1 MKKCLI
7 VSLMLLSLLTLAA
20 CGTTQGDTT
29 DSSQTAADTTQDAQ
43 DTAQNDAQGDTQE
56 NAQNDT
62 QEGSKNDGK
71 IDSKTDGKIKPLP
84 DALDLNRLTSGTVAA
99 SFDASS
105 LKEVGGQL
113 QLSFTVYNYEKF
125 DAADI
130 SGLKAG
136 DVLVVSGQEMTVAS
150 VQASDG
156 YVTVNGGEPRKTGP
170 GLVILLGVRDTDDS
184 AIVPKLA
191 EKCAHLRIFEDEN
204 GKLNRSA
211 VELGYSALVV
221 SNFTLYGDTAKG
233 KRPSFIHAA
242 KGELAVPCYEKFLE
256 EMGHQGLKDVQHG
269 EFGADMKID
278 LVNDGPVTIVID
290 TDEWK
295 K

>member
-1 MKKCLI
+1 MCGPYMPPA
-7 VSLMLLSLLTLAA
+7 VSVPRHAH
-20 CGTTQGDTT
+20 
-29 DSSQTAADTTQDAQ
+29 
-43 DTAQNDAQGDTQE
+43 NV
-56 NAQNDT
+56 
-62 QEGSKNDGK
+62 
-71 IDSKTDGKIKPLP
+71 
-84 DALDLNRLTSGTVAA
+84 LDLFQSCHDAVQVLGVGDADGHAHAGAA
-99 SFDASS
+99 LLGARAS
-105 LKEVGGQL
+105 
-113 QLSFTVYNYEKF
+113 
-125 DAADI
+125 
-130 SGLKAG
+130 
-136 DVLVVSGQEMTVAS
+136 
-150 VQASDG
+150 
-156 YVTVNGGEPRKTGP
+156 VTVNGGEPRAIGP

-191 EKCAHLRIFEDEN
+191 EKCAHLRIFEDED

-221 SNFTLYGDTAKG
+221 SNFTLYGDTSRG

-242 KGELAVPCYEKFLE
+242 RGELAVPCYEKFLE
-256 EMGHQGLKDVQHG
+256 EMSHQGLKDLQHG

>member
-29 DSSQTAADTTQDAQ
+29 DTADTADSSQTAADITQDAQ
-43 DTAQNDAQGDTQE
+43 DNAQNDAQGDTQE
-56 NAQNDT
+56 NAQNNT

-71 IDSKTDGKIKPLP
+71 IKPLP
-84 DALDLNRLTSGTVAA
+84 DELNLSSLTSGTVAA

-136 DVLVVSGQEMTVAS
+136 DVLVVSGREMTVAS
-150 VQASDG
+150 VQSSDG
-156 YVTVNGGEPRKTGP
+156 YVTVNGGEEAGGVLFSLDASSNTYYVMGMDDSKTYYEKGQLTFP
-170 GLVILLGVRDTDDS
+170 VADTCVLTDDADFEHPGQTTPAS
-184 AIVPKLA
+184 DLPKLLA
-191 EKCAHLRIFEDEN
+191 QDDIYGFN
-204 GKLNRSA
+204 PQSTT
-211 VELGYSALVV
+211 V
-221 SNFTLYGDTAKG
+221 TLKNSQITAIYRG
-233 KRPSFIHAA
+233 
-242 KGELAVPCYEKFLE
+242 FL
-256 EMGHQGLKDVQHG
+256 
-269 EFGADMKID
+269 
-278 LVNDGPVTIVID
+278 P
-290 TDEWK
+290 
-295 K
+295 